1 MSKSFEME
9 NGDYALIDSLLKVT
23 KSIDKIYEVLYELE
37 KNEEKDSVEYA
48 KYLKYLNLALEV
60 ENNYYCEMSFEQL
73 FRVYSFITTDLMPIT
88 YENNIESVISGVDTI
103 RNVRRII
110 TSFENII
117 DTNNYISF
125 LEEEEFDEL
134 TEEDFDEFD
143 ELDELDELIEEFFQ
157 APPQI
162 IIEVFNC
169 EDKEKIQE
177 MLEMI
182 INNQFDDFLNSEVNT
197 LDYEMTEYDSFIQ
210 LFYSSQILN
219 NYLIYIKNLQQEEQ
233 LKKHRNEFIKTK
245 YDISFTN
252 KVVESRLKENK
263 FNVNDN
269 DFNKGVND
277 VEFLGLKEDVYNL
290 VFNEHMLREAILHIR
305 ELMKIKDND
314 YKDKKVEK
322 SVLLRKALIKAT
334 LLNIDEECLTKISSS
349 YIARLKKVKN
359 IEEISISKS
368 MIDSIFTVV
377 NKDRQNCEQ
386 FVFKKS

>member
-9 NGDYALIDSLLKVT
+9 NGDYALIDLLLKVT

-117 DTNNYISF
+117 YTNNYITF

-134 TEEDFDEFD
+134 MEEDF
-143 ELDELDELIEEFFQ
+143 DELDELIEEFFQ

-162 IIEVFNC
+162 VIEVFNC